1 MQNTIN
7 CVNLLI
13 DINNRKRVYSM
24 RLISARLI
32 IGLAIVVIGVL
43 LLLNNLDLGIE
54 IDIRQVLSLW
64 PVIPLVI
71 GLNWLF
77 LSFGSSA
84 AGEKKKI
91 YFSWGQFITALIA
104 IAIGVV
110 YLGRN
115 LGLFEVDLR
124 LFWNLFW
131 PLILIFIGFSLLRG
145 KSKNSGRA
153 GRFAFMGGANVGGP
167 QPWKLEGGSYFA
179 FMGGIEMDL
188 TAAEIPEGET
198 VLDLTAVMGGIDVKI
213 PKDLAIIYEGSA
225 VLGGVTFKGLDDG
238 GIVAGRKVEQNIS
251 QSAGKIVRIQA
262 RAIMGGIE
270 IKEV

>member
-1 MQNTIN
+1 
-7 CVNLLI
+7 
-13 DINNRKRVYSM
+13 M

-32 IGLAIVVIGVL
+32 VGIAIVVIGVI

-54 IDIRQVLSLW
+54 IDIRQALSLW

-77 LSFGSSA
+77 LSFGSSN
-84 AGEKKKI
+84 AGGKKKI
-91 YFSWGQFITALIA
+91 YFSWGQFITGLIA
-104 IAIGVV
+104 ITIGVI

-115 LGLFEVDLR
+115 LGLFDVDLR

-145 KSKNSGRA
+145 KTKSSNRG
-153 GRFAFMGGANVGGP
+153 GRFAFLGGANVGGP

-188 TAAEIPEGET
+188 TAAEITEGET

-225 VLGGVTFKGLDDG
+225 VLGGVTFKGLDNG
-238 GIVAGRKVEQNIS
+238 GLVAGRKVEQNITE
-251 QSAGKIVRIQA
+251 SASSILRIQA